1 MLINRKESMTAP
13 TQTVAA
19 DEALPKVRTDFVP
32 IYLLL
37 AIAVI
42 AMPLIGS
49 TSTWI
54 TLTVAGLAMGM
65 LLFIMS
71 SGLTLVFG
79 LMDVMNFGH
88 GAFIAVGAYSG
99 SLVFN
104 SMKSWMEADSFWLNI
119 SVIGLAILVAMV
131 ITAALGWIYERLFI
145 KPVYGNPLMQIL
157 MTTGAMIVVQ
167 QLIIVIWGPDLIP
180 LQIPT
185 TLQGSFLFG
194 DTVVEKYR
202 ITAVVLGLIIFI
214 GMFMV
219 LNRTRVGLLI
229 RAGVENGEMV
239 QALGYRIRR
248 LFIGVFVSG
257 AALAA
262 LGGVMWGLYKQELTS
277 GIGGDVFVSVLI
289 VIIIG
294 GMGSVGGCFIAS
306 LMVSLLFN
314 YTGFLAPKISLV
326 SEILLMVAI
335 LSWRPRGLY
344 PVSSN

>member
-1 MLINRKESMTAP
+1 MTAP

-19 DEALPKVRTDFVP
+19 DEALPKIRTDFVP

-49 TSTWI
+49 TSTWV

-104 SMKSWMEADSFWLNI
+104 SMKSWMEADSFWMNI
-119 SVIGLAILVAMV
+119 SVIGLAILVAMI

-326 SEILLMVAI
+326 SEILLMVVI

>member
-1 MLINRKESMTAP
+1 MTAP
-13 TQTVAA
+13 TTTVAA
-19 DEALPKVRTDFVP
+19 DEALPKIRTDFIP

-37 AIAVI
+37 AICI
-42 AMPLIGS
+42 AALPFVGS
-49 TSTWI
+49 TSTWV

-65 LLFIMS
+65 MLFIMS

-88 GAFIAVGAYSG
+88 GAFIAVGAYTG
-99 SLVFN
+99 SLVFGR
-104 SMKSWMEADSFWLNI
+104 MRPWMEADSFWLNI
-119 SVIGLAILVAMV
+119 SVIGLAILVAMI
-131 ITAALGWIYERLFI
+131 ITAMLGWLYERLFI

-157 MTTGAMIVVQ
+157 MTTGAMIVIE
-167 QLIIVIWGPDLIP
+167 QLLIVIWGPDMIP

-194 DTVVEKYR
+194 DVVVEKYR
-202 ITAVVLGLIIFI
+202 LAAVIIGLVVFI
-214 GMFMV
+214 SMYMV
-219 LNRTRVGLLI
+219 LNRTRIGLLI

-277 GIGGDVFVSVLI
+277 GIGGQVFVSVLI

-294 GMGSVGGCFIAS
+294 GMGSVGGCFIAA
-306 LMVSLLFN
+306 LMVSLLSN
-314 YTGFLAPKISLV
+314 YAGFLAPKISLV
-326 SEILLMVAI
+326 TEILLMVAV

>member
-1 MLINRKESMTAP
+1 MTVSTP
-13 TQTVAA
+13 TVAA
-19 DEALPKVRTDFVP
+19 DEALPKIRTDFVP
-32 IYLLL
+32 VYLLL
-37 AIAVI
+37 AIALV
-42 AMPLIGS
+42 ALPFVGS
-49 TSTWI
+49 ASTWM
-54 TLTVAGLAMGM
+54 TLTIAGLAMGM
-65 LLFIMS
+65 MLFVMS

-88 GAFIAVGAYSG
+88 GAFIAVGAYTG
-99 SLVFN
+99 SLVFGR
-104 SMKSWMEADSFWLNI
+104 MKDWMVADSFWQNI
-119 SVIGLAILVAMV
+119 SVIGLAILVAMIV
-131 ITAALGWIYERLFI
+131 TAILGWIYERIFI

-157 MTTGAMIVVQ
+157 MTTGAMIVIE

-180 LQIPT
+180 LEIPT
-185 TLQGSFLFG
+185 TLQGSFIFG
-194 DTVVEKYR
+194 EVAVEKYR
-202 ITAVVLGLIIFI
+202 LAAVIIGLVIFI
-214 GMFMV
+214 SMYMV
-219 LNRTRVGLLI
+219 LNRTRIGLLI

-262 LGGVMWGLYKQELTS
+262 LGGVMWGLYKQQLTS
-277 GIGGDVFVSVLI
+277 GMGGQVFVSVLI

-294 GMGSVGGCFIAS
+294 GMGSVGGCFIAA
-306 LMVSLLFN
+306 LMVSLLSN

-326 SEILLMVAI
+326 TEILLMVVV